1 MAGASGF
8 SFDIH
13 SSNIVF
19 VMMSPKAIATL
30 VSQMKPPLEL
40 QNDYSRT
47 MWLLEQAAAIA
58 MKVSI
63 DEMVNPVRRTIGG
76 YW

>member
-1 MAGASGF
+1 
-8 SFDIH
+8 
-13 SSNIVF
+13 
-19 VMMSPKAIATL
+19 MMSPKAIATL
-30 VSQMKPPLEL
+30 VSQMKPPLEI
-40 QNDYSRT
+40 QNDFSRT